1 MTPVRFA
8 RGSALCYRLF
18 DVGEGVDLEKARVKL
33 TAGQRLTLQREG
45 SEYIQLSNP
54 PLTINIGTRPLVLR
68 RGATSAEVS
77 VRVFDHGALSV
88 IVRLP
93 LPENETVEG
102 LIPLADEL
110 YDSPA
115 IDALAQDQVRELRLT
130 LGDAVEQPHL
140 WEKWESYTV
149 IAVQQ
154 LADRA
159 GPDALLEEPGLARLL
174 LGETKEK
181 SLSPAERQDV
191 LKHAFRYAQDDLVV
205 VDWNAAL
212 VLEPSGS
219 SDLPDLL
226 EIANAQLLEFRY
238 YDDVLDRELNRVY
251 DLIGSKQKGTL
262 FFSPWK
268 GLLRELMLTLIEL
281 SEFIERVEN
290 SLRIVGDVYLARV
303 YEAALAQLRVDRWQA
318 QVTRKQRLLEKT
330 YELLKGEVDT
340 GRALTLEAMVV
351 VLIIL
356 EILVAMAGFIPH

>member
-1 MTPVRFA
+1 MASVRFVRA
-8 RGSALCYRLF
+8 SALCYRLF
-18 DVGEGVDLEKARVKL
+18 DIGEGIDLEQARKLL

-54 PLTINIGTRPLVLR
+54 PLTVAIGTRPLVLKA
-68 RGATSAEVS
+68 GATSADVS

-93 LPENETVEG
+93 LPSDLTCEQ
-102 LIPLADEL
+102 LIPVVDEL

-115 IDALAQDQVRELRLT
+115 IDALAQDQVRELRAT
-130 LGDAVEQPHL
+130 LERSIELPHL
-140 WEKWESYTV
+140 WEKYESYTV
-149 IAVQQ
+149 LSV
-154 LADRA
+154 
-159 GPDALLEEPGLARLL
+159 PALGDGATPQGLLDDPALPRLL
-174 LGETKEK
+174 LGETKERD
-181 SLSPAERQDV
+181 LSAAERADV
-191 LKHAFRYAQDDLVV
+191 LGHHFRYGEHDLVII
-205 VDWNAAL
+205 DWNAAL

-226 EIANAQLLEFRY
+226 EIANAHLLELRY

-251 DLIGSKQKGTL
+251 DEIGRRKGSSL
-262 FFSPWK
+262 FRSPWK

-281 SEFIERVEN
+281 SEFIERAEN

-303 YEAALAQLRVDRWQA
+303 YEAALTQLRVDRWQG

-340 GRALTLEAMVV
+340 DRALTLEVMVV

-356 EILVAMAGFIPH
+356 ELAVAVIGFWPH